1 MIRWK
6 REEASIL
13 VLSTE
18 WNVGVEKN
26 LTRDWSEV
34 DLDLETFDGIIQI
47 FRNTPSSVRQ
57 SLSAN
62 IQIPFFT
69 FCFLPLFHPHCIP
82 STRIIIFAPIFG
94 AFVGITNNPLYCKC
108 VITVYLNLSM
118 FINFAN
124 TKNCH
129 RVLFF
134 FFGTFLK
141 ILIYNPFFYID
152 SISFHFF
159 MMM

>member
-6 REEASIL
+6 REEVSIL

-18 WNVGVEKN
+18 WNVVVERN
-26 LTRDWSEV
+26 LTRDWSEA
-34 DLDLETFDGIIQI
+34 DLDLETLDVIIQI

-57 SLSAN
+57 NVSGN
-62 IQIPFFT
+62 IQIPLFS

-108 VITVYLNLSM
+108 IITVYLNLSM
-118 FINFAN
+118 FINFEE
-124 TKNCH
+124 
-129 RVLFF
+129 
-134 FFGTFLK
+134 TFPTLG
-141 ILIYNPFFYID
+141 NVC
-152 SISFHFF
+152 
-159 MMM
+159 